1 MGNCSL
7 IWSGHIYSAKADRS
21 SYTCTYESDHKQQS
35 ATFRSGFFPVEVKIL
50 ACMQHNGKTHA
61 LQSDNN
67 SFLGSIHS
75 WCCALTVH
83 CSCTMSSLQQ
93 VFCVFLLLGQL
104 QQLNT
109 IYPYFFTQKKRGNSR
124 RLSSFRTQALPLN
137 CCWQESQGMTMFAL
151 ENLWTSP
158 YEGHNQS
165 HNQASFSGKIS

>member
-109 IYPYFFTQKKRGNSR
+109 IYPYFFTQKKKRQQQKAILISYPGSP
-124 RLSSFRTQALPLN
+124 TQLLLAREPGHDDV
-137 CCWQESQGMTMFAL
+137 CAGESVDK
-151 ENLWTSP
+151 S
-158 YEGHNQS
+158 
-165 HNQASFSGKIS
+165 I